1 MIKLK
6 NAIGRIG
13 VSLAI
18 IAGLSL
24 GAPIVSF
31 AQEEF
36 DTSQVSSV
44 TQNADSGIATCVNN
58 ADTGFSFQCSGT
70 SATGYRRK
78 DNSSSL
84 YINILGY
91 SGKPLRLYVDGAY
104 NTNGSGGANCTEGVY
119 RSNHYGKWE
128 MYNQV
133 RESGRSAA
141 RLTAWAESGYGT
153 VNGVWSPDCVGRVS
167 KLPA

>member
-58 ADTGFSFQCSGT
+58 ADTGFSFQ
-70 SATGYRRK
+70 
-78 DNSSSL
+78 
-84 YINILGY
+84 
-91 SGKPLRLYVDGAY
+91 
-104 NTNGSGGANCTEGVY
+104 
-119 RSNHYGKWE
+119 
-128 MYNQV
+128 
-133 RESGRSAA
+133 
-141 RLTAWAESGYGT
+141 
-153 VNGVWSPDCVGRVS
+153 
-167 KLPA
+167 

>member
-36 DTSQVSSV
+36 
-44 TQNADSGIATCVNN
+44 
-58 ADTGFSFQCSGT
+58 
-70 SATGYRRK
+70 
-78 DNSSSL
+78 
-84 YINILGY
+84 
-91 SGKPLRLYVDGAY
+91 
-104 NTNGSGGANCTEGVY
+104 
-119 RSNHYGKWE
+119 
-128 MYNQV
+128 
-133 RESGRSAA
+133 
-141 RLTAWAESGYGT
+141 
-153 VNGVWSPDCVGRVS
+153 
-167 KLPA
+167 